1 VLPCLCAAPE
11 LLRVRGGK
19 GGTTTPPSMQ
29 LGGLFG
35 FGKKEEE
42 GGKFERQ
49 GNLQGMGQK
58 GFGPLGV
65 SLSLSLSLSLTYSL
79 THSTYI
85 YLYQYPDAQT
95 QT

>member
-1 VLPCLCAAPE
+1 
-11 LLRVRGGK
+11 
-19 GGTTTPPSMQ
+19 MQ

-65 SLSLSLSLSLTYSL
+65 SLSLSLSLSLSDILAHSL
-79 THSTYI
+79 HVYI
-85 YLYQYPDAQT
+85 LVSIP
-95 QT
+95 